1 MPEGTFFRGNLQHK
15 DFKACLQTSTFTWS
29 LIWCWSNFEWE
40 IGWGN
45 SKRPL
50 LTTITTSMQL
60 PLYLS
65 PDTSV
70 AHPDSSRQLQGYQG
84 HTGALKT
91 TEKQNFGGASTR
103 FLIFCLIRRNK
114 SLFGRVAW
122 KCCPTIP
129 GRCWSCSSG
138 AGSLKGQTLP
148 FVKGHIPI
156 ITVVFSLLF
165 VHSNHLAL
173 HSTFP
178 SLAAWLL

>member
-50 LTTITTSMQL
+50 LTSITTNMQL

-70 AHPDSSRQLQGYQG
+70 AHPNSSRQLQGYQG

-91 TEKQNFGGASTR
+91 PEKQNFGGASTR
-103 FLIFCLIRRNK
+103 FLIFCLIREINLYLPEWHE
-114 SLFGRVAW
+114 SAV
-122 KCCPTIP
+122 PP
-129 GRCWSCSSG
+129 SQVG
-138 AGSLKGQTLP
+138 AGAAAQGLGHWKGKPCPL
-148 FVKGHIPI
+148 
-156 ITVVFSLLF
+156 
-165 VHSNHLAL
+165 
-173 HSTFP
+173 
-178 SLAAWLL
+178 